1 MLKLGN
7 IGNLVTYDSK
17 RGRMISSKNIELI
30 INDGKI
36 IEMGT
41 KLGDADYFFDCKN
54 KLVSPGFVDSHTH
67 PVFLNHREDE
77 FHLRISGA
85 SYEEISKNGG
95 GILNSVE
102 SVKNASEALLVSKVK
117 LRMDE
122 FLRHGTTTVECK
134 SGYGLDTS
142 TELKSLKV
150 IDEVNN
156 IHEIDIVPTFM
167 GAHDFPQEYKN
178 NRNDYVDLI
187 CDEMIPKVAKQG
199 VAKFNDVFCENGY
212 FNIEQTK
219 KILTKGREHGL
230 EPRLHADEFS
240 DSGAAY
246 LAGEL
251 KVVSADHLMEI
262 SKSGIDSLAEN
273 GVIATLLPGTTFF
286 LGKHKYAPY
295 KRLKEAGLSVAIAT
309 DYNPGSCNIQSM
321 PFIITLACIY
331 FQMDIMDAIKS
342 STYTAAKS
350 LMLEEKVGSIEIGK
364 NADLII
370 WNLSRIEEI
379 PYFINDQQICSVFK
393 NGKPVFTS

>member
-17 RGRMISSKNIELI
+17 RGRMISSENIELI
-30 INDGKI
+30 INNGKI
-36 IEMGT
+36 IEIGT

-54 KLVSPGFVDSHTH
+54 KLVTPGFVDSHTH

-77 FHLRISGA
+77 FHLRMSEV

-122 FLRHGTTTVECK
+122 FFRHGTTTVECK

-219 KILTKGREHGL
+219 KILIKGREHGL

-273 GVIATLLPGTTFF
+273 GIIATLLPGTTFF

-350 LMLEEKVGSIEIGK
+350 LMLEEKIGSIEIGK
-364 NADLII
+364 NADIII

>member
-17 RGRMISSKNIELI
+17 RDRMISSKNIELI

-41 KLGDADYFFDCKN
+41 KVGDADYFFDCKK
-54 KLVSPGFVDSHTH
+54 KLVTPGFVDSHTH

-77 FHLRISGA
+77 FQLRINGA

-122 FLRHGTTTVECK
+122 FFRHGTTTVECK
-134 SGYGLDTS
+134 SGYGLDTT

-150 IDEVNN
+150 IDEVNS

-187 CDEMIPKVAKQG
+187 CNDMIPKVAKQG

-219 KILTKGREHGL
+219 KILIKGREHGL

-251 KVVSADHLMEI
+251 KVISADHLMEI

-273 GVIATLLPGTTFF
+273 GIIATLLPGTTFF

-331 FQMDIMDAIKS
+331 FQMDIMDAIKA

-350 LMLEEKVGSIEIGK
+350 LMLEEKIGSIEIGK
-364 NADLII
+364 NADIII

>member
-17 RGRMISSKNIELI
+17 RGRMISNKNIELI

-41 KLGDADYFFDCKN
+41 KVGDADYFFDCKK
-54 KLVSPGFVDSHTH
+54 KLVTPGFVDSHTH

-77 FHLRISGA
+77 FHLRIHGA

-122 FLRHGTTTVECK
+122 FFRHGTTTVECK

-219 KILTKGREHGL
+219 KILIKGREHGL

-273 GVIATLLPGTTFF
+273 GIIATLLPGTTFF

-331 FQMDIMDAIKS
+331 FQMDIMDAIKA

-350 LMLEEKVGSIEIGK
+350 LMLEEKIGSIEIGK
-364 NADLII
+364 NADIII

-379 PYFINDQQICSVFK
+379 PYFINDQQIFSVFK

>member
-1 MLKLGN
+1 
-7 IGNLVTYDSK
+7 
-17 RGRMISSKNIELI
+17 
-30 INDGKI
+30 
-36 IEMGT
+36 
-41 KLGDADYFFDCKN
+41 
-54 KLVSPGFVDSHTH
+54 
-67 PVFLNHREDE
+67 
-77 FHLRISGA
+77 
-85 SYEEISKNGG
+85 
-95 GILNSVE
+95 
-102 SVKNASEALLVSKVK
+102 
-117 LRMDE
+117 MDE
-122 FLRHGTTTVECK
+122 FFRHGTTTVECK

-150 IDEVNN
+150 IDEVNK
-156 IHEIDIVPTFM
+156 IHEIDMVPTFM

-219 KILTKGREHGL
+219 KILIKGREHGL

-273 GVIATLLPGTTFF
+273 GIIATLLPGTTFF

-350 LMLEEKVGSIEIGK
+350 LMLEEKIGSIEIGK
-364 NADLII
+364 NADIII

>member
-54 KLVSPGFVDSHTH
+54 KLVTPGFVDSHTH

-77 FHLRISGA
+77 FHLRISGS
-85 SYEEISKNGG
+85 SYEEIRKNGG

-102 SVKNASEALLVSKVK
+102 SVKNASEDLLVSKVK

-219 KILTKGREHGL
+219 KILIKGREHGL

-273 GVIATLLPGTTFF
+273 GIIATLLPGTTFF

-295 KRLKEAGLSVAIAT
+295 ERLKEAGLSVAIAT

-350 LMLEEKVGSIEIGK
+350 LMLEKKIGSIEIGK
-364 NADLII
+364 NADIII

-379 PYFINDQQICSVFK
+379 PYFINNQQIHSVFK